1 MKEIVGV
8 LEDFANRREE
18 GRSRAEYMAQLKRDL
33 ATYYGY
39 NEFMLEVRGSACHL
53 YDLRWGWLI
62 LLLRTATMSSC

>member
-39 NEFMLEVRGSACHL
+39 NEFMLEVRCWA
-53 YDLRWGWLI
+53 YR
-62 LLLRTATMSSC
+62 